1 MQASWACIWQPRPG
15 VLHLRSMLHL
25 PDPYCSPIPHACT
38 AALQAARRTPAGQ
51 INRPL
56 KCTASPHRQGCC
68 LCLHAVPPL
77 HGPSLRVVQEM
88 ASPELQSLALEA
100 KKAAAL
106 VKYMPL
112 PGDQLPNVA
121 RILGAA
127 PSMQPWMARG
137 SALAFMQVSN
147 LPDSCVRS

>member
-1 MQASWACIWQPRPG
+1 
-15 VLHLRSMLHL
+15 
-25 PDPYCSPIPHACT
+25 
-38 AALQAARRTPAGQ
+38 
-51 INRPL
+51 
-56 KCTASPHRQGCC
+56 
-68 LCLHAVPPL
+68 
-77 HGPSLRVVQEM
+77 M

-112 PGDQLPNVA
+112 PGDQLPSVA

-137 SALAFMQVSN
+137 SALAFMQVWGRPESW
-147 LPDSCVRS
+147 VRC